1 MKKRKKFTM
10 KGFRS
15 SPLKV
20 EDYDNMTESDKK
32 RLAEKLKNEDQESAS
47 RKKSL
52 AIHDAN
58 EDTAGSA
65 Y

>member
-15 SPLKV
+15 SPLRV

-32 RLAEKLKNEDQESAS
+32 RLAEKLRNEDQENIS
-47 RKKSL
+47 RRKSL
-52 AIHDAN
+52 AVHDAS
-58 EDTAGSA
+58 EDDAGSA